1 MIDRIN
7 IKELIKPSIE
17 LYKLEANFERS
28 SNVGTPHGYNT
39 AVLGQLYPY
48 IVMNG
53 LTLSMQQIL
62 YMEIDCMGFLPK
74 MRLNMR
80 IYEAK
85 PNYLLNH
92 FPRAGD
98 IISVFIR
105 SPNDDIRP
113 IRNDYQVVTVDYLG
127 GEGISDG
134 GESFISITARLFIPF
149 IYNQKTF
156 AIEGT
161 SYDVMMKLAKE
172 LELGFASNIDA
183 TDDSMRWM
191 YIGNY
196 EQFIQNIANHS
207 WKDDNSF
214 FTAFIDFTYHLNFIN
229 INQQITNDLDGQ
241 AGPVSNIDIRNPS
254 ENTTFAKTLDLFKL
268 TNNFDS
274 MPFNNF
280 VAKYNLINNSSILSY
295 KEGVIKDYTFYDY
308 TIMQDTH
315 GRLDALRTDDMP
327 DRLRSISDNLGTLA
341 QTNLEW
347 LGIQYSLPNG
357 NVHRHYNYSVLH
369 NNFNNTEMDKM
380 ILQAYLRT
388 PNFFVHKG
396 QRLFMEIFS
405 YADKYDYLSSPETRV
420 TMDGGVIGAI
430 NTFLTDFYY
439 VKGHKII
446 YDPSHQMAFSQEIYL
461 TKRDWALSNLR
472 A

>member
-1 MIDRIN
+1 M
-7 IKELIKPSIE
+7 ES
-17 LYKLEANFERS
+17 NFERS
-28 SNVGTPHGYNT
+28 SNIGVPHGYNT

-48 IVMNG
+48 IIMNG
-53 LTLSMQQIL
+53 LTLSLQQIR

-74 MRLNMR
+74 MRLDMG
-80 IYEAK
+80 IYQSK

-134 GESFISITARLFIPF
+134 GESYITITARLFVPF

-156 AIEGT
+156 SVNGT
-161 SYDVMMKLAKE
+161 SYETMMKLAQE
-172 LELGFASNIDA
+172 LSLGFASNVTS

-196 EQFIQNIANHS
+196 EQFIQSITNHS
-207 WKDDNSF
+207 WRDDKSF
-214 FTAFIDFTYHLNFIN
+214 FTSFIDFTYHLNFIN
-229 INQQITNDLDGQ
+229 VNQQITNEIDGQ
-241 AGPVSNIDIRNPS
+241 AGPISNIDIRNPS
-254 ENTTFAKTLDLFKL
+254 ENTTYAQNLDLFKL
-268 TNNFDS
+268 TNNFES
-274 MPFNNF
+274 MSYNNF

-308 TIMQDTH
+308 TIMQPVH
-315 GRLDALRTDDMP
+315 GTLNALRTDDKP
-327 DRLRSISDNLGTLA
+327 DYLRGISDNLGTLG
-341 QTNLEW
+341 QTNLEC
-347 LGIQYSLPNG
+347 LGIQYSLPDG
-357 NVHRHYNYSVLH
+357 NVHKHYNYSVLH
-369 NNFNNTEMDKM
+369 NDFNNKEMDKM
-380 ILQAYLRT
+380 VLQAYIRT
-388 PNFFVHKG
+388 PNFFVHRG

-405 YADKYDYLSSPETRV
+405 YGDKYDYFSSPETRV
-420 TMDGGVIGAI
+420 KMTADVLGSL

-439 VKGHKII
+439 VKGHKIV
-446 YDPSHQMAFSQEIYL
+446 YDPNHQMAFSQEIYL
-461 TKRDWALSNLR
+461 TKRDWALSNSR